1 MAATRVAATTALTL
15 AMLALVAFWLY
26 ETAESPAN
34 QIFGKTVVSGPANQ
48 KIVALTYDDGPNPPY
63 TTSILSVLEEE
74 HVHATF
80 FVVGRAVSAYP
91 SVVRRE
97 ALDGDAL
104 GNHTWAHTHMILMD
118 PTELAD
124 SLRRTDQAVYRA
136 AGIHLTIMRPP
147 FGARDWL
154 VLNQVK
160 KLGYTPVMWSV
171 PLPRDWEDP
180 SPQTIARRV
189 LSYVQDG
196 SIIVLH
202 DGNRGIVCAHAHAG
216 ANPCDRSSDIEAT
229 RLIVA
234 ALKRE
239 GYRFV
244 TVPELLASGAPIRTR
259 GPGTE

>member
-1 MAATRVAATTALTL
+1 MATTRVAATTFLTL
-15 AMLALVAFWLY
+15 AMLGLIAFWLY

-34 QIFGKTVVSGPANQ
+34 QIFGRTIVSGPADQ

-63 TTSILSVLEEE
+63 TTQILDVLERE

-80 FVVGRAVSAYP
+80 FVVGQAVAAYP

-97 ALDGDAL
+97 MHDGDAL

-118 PTELAD
+118 PAQLAD

-136 AGIHLTIMRPP
+136 AGVHLRIMRPP

-189 LSYVQDG
+189 LAYVQDG

-202 DGNRGIVCAHAHAG
+202 DGNRGIVCDRTRPSAKT
-216 ANPCDRSSDIEAT
+216 CDRSSDIEAT
-229 RLIVA
+229 RIIVA
-234 ALKRE
+234 TLKRD
-239 GYRFV
+239 GYQFV
-244 TVPELLASGAPIRTR
+244 TVPELLARDGPTRTR